1 MLKKVLLGFL
11 ATSCTVSG
19 ALAQSPSATTP
30 YTPFSNEVVY
40 LSEITSVGIETKL
53 SDGRVLKSPRHQV
66 GGLATFK
73 SSKCAGA
80 GSRCVGLPVPSS
92 ATLYFHDSEFELD
105 GPARS
110 MFAVCRRT
118 LESARSTD
126 LIELRGDFEASENPK
141 FIIFHNLK
149 SCVVGRKKTS

>member
-1 MLKKVLLGFL
+1 MVKKVLLGFL
-11 ATSCTVSG
+11 VTSCTVSG
-19 ALAQSPSATTP
+19 ALAQNPSATTP

-40 LSEITSVGIETKL
+40 LSDITSIGIETKL
-53 SDGRVLKSPRHQV
+53 SDGRALKSARHQI
-66 GGLATFK
+66 GGLATFR
-73 SSKCAGA
+73 SSKCG
-80 GSRCVGLPVPSS
+80 GSGSKCVGLPAPSS
-92 ATLYFHDSEFELD
+92 ATLFFHDSEFDVD

-118 LESARSTD
+118 LESVRPTD

-149 SCVVGRKKTS
+149 SCVVGRKKMS